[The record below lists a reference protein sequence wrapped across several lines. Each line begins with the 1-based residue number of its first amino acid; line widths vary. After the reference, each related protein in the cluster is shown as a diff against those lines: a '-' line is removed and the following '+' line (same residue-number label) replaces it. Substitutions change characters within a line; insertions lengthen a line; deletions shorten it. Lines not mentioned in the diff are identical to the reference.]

1 MDLTQAAATYCPS
14 ALAEAPAEAPASFDR
29 IYDEHVD
36 FVWRSARR
44 LGVSESAVDDIV
56 QQVFLI
62 VHRRLGEFEHRS
74 SYKTWIFSILLR
86 AVSEHRRSV
95 RRKSPHW
102 LFGAKSEDPELLEAP
117 HSPEEELAKAEAARL
132 IEKLLESLDDDK
144 RAVFVLAELEQ
155 MNAAE
160 IAEATGTPT
169 KTVYSRL
176 RAARADFERA
186 AERMRKRDSWRT
198 G

>member
-1 MDLTQAAATYCPS
+1 MDLSHGAAAIYPS
-14 ALAEAPAEAPASFDR
+14 APARTLVPARASFER
-29 IYDEHVD
+29 IYDDHVD

-44 LGVSESAVDDIV
+44 LGVSEAAVDDVV

-62 VHRRLGEFEHRS
+62 VHRRWDEFEHRS

-86 AVSEHRRSV
+86 AVSEHRRHV

-102 LFGAKSEDPELLEAP
+102 LFGMREDPEILEAP
-117 HSPEEELAKAEAARL
+117 HGPEEELEKAEAARL
-132 IEKLLESLDDDK
+132 IEQLLESLDDDK

-160 IAEATGTPT
+160 IADATGTAT

-186 AERMRKRDSWRT
+186 AERMRKRDSWRIR
-198 G
+198 